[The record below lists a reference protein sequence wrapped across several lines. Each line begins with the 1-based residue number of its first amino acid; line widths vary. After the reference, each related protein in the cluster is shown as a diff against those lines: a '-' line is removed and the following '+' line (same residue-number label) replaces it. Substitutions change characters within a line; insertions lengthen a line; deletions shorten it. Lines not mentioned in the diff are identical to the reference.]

1 MFKLGLIINPIAG
14 MGGSVGLKGT
24 DGKETLDIAIQKG
37 AIPSSP
43 VRAAQALSKLTKVSN
58 QFKLITC
65 PGVMGEDIAQECGL
79 HYNIISM
86 VLAGKTNSEDTRS
99 AADLLFEQSVDLL
112 LFVGGDGTARD
123 IASVIG
129 EKQLSLGIPA
139 GVKIH
144 SSVFALSPLYAAEIT
159 ESLIRGRKPRPRLAE
174 VMDIDEEAFRADEVR
189 ARLFGYLKVPGVDRG
204 IQVLKTGSTSLEIAK
219 QQAIASFF
227 AEEMS
232 PDLLYLIGPGT
243 TTRELLRKFGHEGTL
258 LGIDALKDG
267 AIVALDLNESQ
278 CLELLDK
285 HNPGQ
290 VRIVVTPIGGQGF
303 IFGRG
308 NQQLSPKVI
317 RHVIPDGIIIVSTP
331 DKLQALQ
338 GRPFRIDTGDPKLDF
353 KLAGVYQVLTGYRES
368 AYYRIEIK

>member
-24 DGKETLDIAIQKG
+24 DGKETLDLAIQKG
-37 AIPSSP
+37 AIPTSTE
-43 VRAAQALSKLTKVSN
+43 RAALVLNKLTKVSN

-65 PGVMGEDIAQECGL
+65 PGVMGEDIARKCRL
-79 HYNIISM
+79 NCDVLSM
-86 VLAGKTNSEDTRS
+86 SLEGNTNPEDTRNAS
-99 AADLLFEQSVDLL
+99 NLLFEQSTDLL

-129 EKQLSLGIPA
+129 EKQLSIGVPA

-159 ESLIRGRKPRPRLAE
+159 ESLIRGRKTRPRLAE
-174 VMDIDEEAFRADEVR
+174 VMDIDEEAFRAGEVR
-189 ARLFGYLKVPGVDRG
+189 ARLFGYLQVPGVDRG
-204 IQVLKTGSTSLEIAK
+204 MQALKAGSSSLEIVK

-227 AEEMS
+227 FEDMS

-267 AIVALDLNESQ
+267 AIIGQDLNESQ
-278 CLELLDK
+278 CIELLDK
-285 HNPGQ
+285 YKLGQ
-290 VRIVVTPIGGQGF
+290 ARIVVTPIGGQGF

-317 RHVIPDGIIIVSTP
+317 RRVTPDGIVVVSTP
-331 DKLQALQ
+331 DKLHALQ
-338 GRPFRIDTGDPKLDF
+338 GKPLRIDTGDPELDIE
-353 KLAGVYQVLTGYRES
+353 LAGVYHVLTGYRES
-368 AYYRIEIK
+368 TYYWIEN